1 MSRNIIINAD
11 DLGFTLGVNLAIQ
24 KAHLEG
30 FLTHASLVANTDYF
44 DHAISEVLP
53 SCPSL
58 KVGLHLNLT
67 VGTALYKGSS
77 FSDNGK
83 FNNTFVK
90 LLFLRKTPKVLKDL
104 EFEIEAQILKL
115 KFNGVDIQHIDGNE
129 HIHIIPSINK
139 IVQRLAKIH
148 SIGRIREINE
158 NWFTTLKYNFRTAS
172 FANIIKL
179 SLLKFLSIFNEN
191 KNEIQFYSI
200 LNTCEINAENL
211 FNYLENANYQSVEIM
226 LHPSFTEMEIYLK
239 EWVPR
244 LHGFLLSPYR
254 TQELELCF
262 NKKFEKYL

>member
-30 FLTHASLVANTDYF
+30 YLTHASLVANTDFF
-44 DHAISEVLP
+44 DHAVSEVLP
-53 SCPSL
+53 SCPNL
-58 KVGLHLNLT
+58 KIGLHLNLT
-67 VGTALYKGSS
+67 VGKALHVGSF
-77 FSDNGK
+77 FSQNGK

-90 LLFLRKTPKVLKDL
+90 FLFMRKTPKVLQDL
-104 EFEIEAQILKL
+104 ESEIEAQILKL

-139 IVQRLAKIH
+139 IVKRLARKH

-158 NWFTTLKYNFRTAS
+158 NWWTTLKFNLRTAS

-179 SLLKFLSIFNEN
+179 VLLKFLSVFNQN
-191 KNEIQFYSI
+191 KNEVQFYSI

-211 FNYLENANYQSVEIM
+211 FNYLENTDYQSVEIM
-226 LHPSFTEMEIYLK
+226 LHPSFINMEINLN

-244 LHGFLLSPYR
+244 LHEFLLSDYR

-262 NKKFEKYL
+262 NEKFKKYV